1 MKTKFCRTSNV
12 GYSISCKLCKQR
24 NIQISYEGETARN
37 AYIRGKE
44 HKRAYE
50 RENQNSVLYKHVLS
64 EHKNEKEMVDF
75 DMTAVSKFKKPLN
88 RQIEESVRIRNKG
101 PNQIMNSKAE
111 FHGPCIK
118 RKVLEK

>member
-1 MKTKFCRTSNV
+1 MKLGS
-12 GYSISCKLCKQR
+12 LQR
-24 NIQISYEGETARN
+24 IFNIHWISYEGETARN

-50 RENQNSVLYKHVLS
+50 RENENSVLYKHVLS

-75 DMTAVSKFKKPLN
+75 EMKVVSKFKKPLN

-101 PNQIMNSKAE
+101 PNQLMNSKAE

-118 RKVLEK
+118 RKVLEKWNNAMEHKIF